1 MLATSKSN
9 SIESKIYKAL
19 INNELSRED
28 FMTHTN
34 KEKIYRQLK
43 ESIGMMKSQRRDIEK
58 SNLIG
63 EGKKIGIDEVIN
75 HNEIVNNSLK
85 SQT

>member
-9 SIESKIYKAL
+9 SIKSKISKAL

>member
-9 SIESKIYKAL
+9 SIESKISTAL

>member
-9 SIESKIYKAL
+9 SIESKISKAL

>member
-9 SIESKIYKAL
+9 SIESKISKAL

-28 FMTHTN
+28 FMTRTN

-85 SQT
+85 S